1 VLYRPVV
8 KKDIQKHYGDELM
21 PMQLRMFGEEIDG
34 TMPAGHPGQSLRDMI
49 AAHEDGTGV
58 PYMIHMSISD

>member
-1 VLYRPVV
+1 
-8 KKDIQKHYGDELM
+8 M

-34 TMPAGHPGQSLRDMI
+34 TIPAGHPGQSLRDII